1 MSKQLRE
8 LQGRKSA
15 LVKEARA
22 LTDLAASE
30 SRDLGDDEVLAF
42 EALTSQMNA
51 TSAAI
56 DRETTLISEEVT
68 MQPSKADA
76 FVSVTDNREADP
88 RRGFTH
94 IGEYLQSVCRADS
107 AGRAIDDRL
116 LIGGRNAAAP
126 GTFGSDN
133 SGADGGFLV
142 PPTFSQEI
150 YLHSLGEDAL
160 LPLTDNVVTDSN
172 AMAFPRDETTPWGTN
187 GIRAYWQAEASVA
200 TLTKPLLGLNTL
212 RMKKLMA
219 LVPVTD
225 ELLADANALASYIP
239 SKVGNSIRWKTNEA
253 ILFGS
258 GNGTPQGAMNS
269 GATITVAKTSGQA
282 TLTLTA
288 LNLANMIARL
298 PPGSFA
304 SSVWIINNDVLPA
317 LFTLTLGNYPVY
329 MPVGGNQGSLTVN
342 PYGMLFG
349 RPVIVSQHA
358 ASFTSQGDVLLCDL
372 KYYQTITKPSGLVN
386 DVSMHLYF
394 DADAAAF
401 RTTFR
406 VDGMSKIA
414 AAISPAKGS
423 NTLSPFIQ
431 LAAR

>member
-8 LQGRKSA
+8 LQARKASI
-15 LVKEARA
+15 VGSARA
-22 LTDLAASE
+22 ITDLASSE
-30 SRDLGDDEVLAF
+30 DRDLSEDESQAF
-42 EALTSQMNA
+42 ARFAASIDSTN
-51 TSAAI
+51 AAI
-56 DRETTLISEEVT
+56 ARETTLISEETT
-68 MQPSKADA
+68 MGHSAADS
-76 FVSVTDNREADP
+76 FISVTDNREADP
-88 RRGFTH
+88 KRGFAQV
-94 IGEYLQSVCRADS
+94 GEFLQSVRRADS
-107 AGRAIDDRL
+107 AGRAIDERL
-116 LIGGRNAAAP
+116 LIGSRNAAAP
-126 GTFGSDN
+126 ATFGSDN
-133 SGADGGFLV
+133 SGADGGFIV

-225 ELLADANALASYIP
+225 ELLADANALSSYIP

-372 KYYQTITKPSGLVN
+372 KYYQTITKPQGLQN